1 MDTTKPQILLTND
14 DGIDSPGLWAAAEAL
29 SELGYVWVAAP
40 RDQAS
45 GTGRSMPV
53 SSDGRISV
61 QKLTVHG
68 QEWMV
73 HAVGGTPAQTVQ
85 HSIFEI
91 IGQQPDLVVSGI
103 NYGLNIGLS
112 VTVSG
117 TVGAAMES
125 FSMGIPSI
133 AISLET
139 SPEHFL
145 TYSEEIDFSAAAFFT
160 QKFARYLLN
169 PELDLGTRFLK
180 IEVPAEATQETD
192 WALCRLSLDR
202 FYNID
207 KPEKRDWDQPFK
219 LGFSA
224 RDDFENI
231 EEGTDLYVTMVERKV
246 SVTPLNMDMTA
257 PVSLDRMAAQFT
269 D

>member
-45 GTGRSMPV
+45 STGRSMPLN
-53 SSDGRISV
+53 SDGRITV
-61 QKLTVHG
+61 QNLTVYG
-68 QEWMV
+68 QEWTV

-85 HSIFEI
+85 HAIFEI
-91 IGQQPDLVVSGI
+91 IGQAPDLVVSGI

-125 FSMGIPSI
+125 YSLGIPSI
-133 AISLET
+133 AVSLET
-139 SPEHFL
+139 SQEHFF
-145 TYSEEIDFSAAAFFT
+145 TYSEEIDFSAAAYFT
-160 QKFARYLLN
+160 QKFARHLLN
-169 PELDLGTRFLK
+169 PDLDLGTRFLK
-180 IEVPAEATQETD
+180 IEVPAEATRETE
-192 WALCRLSLDR
+192 WAISRLCIDR
-202 FYNID
+202 FYRVL
-207 KPEKRDWDQPFK
+207 KPEKRDWNEPFK
-219 LGFSA
+219 LGFSV
-224 RDDFENI
+224 RDDFENLDS
-231 EEGTDLYVTMVERKV
+231 GTDLYTTMIERKV
-246 SVTPLNMDMTA
+246 AVTPMTMDMTA
-257 PVSLDRMAAQFT
+257 PVSFERMTAQFQ